1 MDSAA
6 ARLAFA
12 RVVSLW
18 RGSASP
24 SDQPVRELAQPSE
37 LRSREGKVAI
47 YTENG
52 VVSHVRVD
60 QVFCDGWGAE
70 AKLTIISSPGLV
82 TGQATGLVG
91 SAYTV
96 RCRWEFLSTGRAGWH
111 SAGQGC
117 VWSLFFDPR
126 LIQEV
131 VELGVSLHGKV
142 NRSARLRTL
151 RERLSRAYKED
162 CTP

>member
-1 MDSAA
+1 MDSAV

-12 RVVSLW
+12 WVVSLW
-18 RGSASP
+18 HGSAP
-24 SDQPVRELAQPSE
+24 SDPPVRELAQPSE

-96 RCRWEFLSTGRAGWH
+96 GCRWEFLYTGRAGWH
-111 SAGQGC
+111 SGGQGC
-117 VWSLFFDPR
+117 VWSLFFEVDPGGSR
-126 LIQEV
+126 AGGLPART
-131 VELGVSLHGKV
+131 V

-162 CTP
+162 CSP